1 MIPKPM
7 FRNKSN
13 ILYKTISALL
23 FLLCGNINAYTQI
36 FENPVF
42 DKTDVPEF
50 HIEKVTINKDF
61 TIIQCTY
68 EAEASSWAN
77 ISDSTYLLDTKTNK
91 SYPLQKSEGFPF
103 APEQRTFIFAE
114 RCEVKLFFPS
124 FNPEGKLNLIEKKD
138 ARAFNVYG
146 IDLNSHFEKQYQE
159 SELKRFS
166 NMASFYDSARDTLK
180 AIQFKKNE
188 VDASEYI
195 YGNKSYEYYLS
206 LIELAVLYDKYDIF
220 NESIKT
226 MEIATEKGTYIWGTS
241 NTNYALQLRV
251 LAQFY
256 SHAGMIDKSISTYKK
271 SISLFETLN
280 IYDIEYAKALS
291 FISTT
296 FQYSGD
302 DLQSMDY
309 RMKAID
315 AWKKLGDSEEYLK
328 ELETMVLQKES
339 KARTNFIESEL
350 GNLPAFADTTTQTFS
365 SLLKALTASY
375 INVNNYKDALRYCNR
390 NLSLLEKDENRN
402 QLEIAEALAYKCK
415 INRGLNLIQE
425 AIIFGEK
432 AKSLYD
438 SIQVHPLNYCFV
450 LDDLAWCYGILY
462 DYEKAILYQNKLV
475 AEYEEKGDWV
485 SLAGAL
491 GSLGEHYQH
500 KEDLDKAEET
510 IRKAIDIISNHNIEQ
525 TIKEMVAKK
534 EITAINYSNTLNI
547 AKEHYL
553 IVKNSLQH
561 SLANICFKKGN
572 YNEAIQI
579 MIEINNYSLEMGD
592 KELYISGLSVL
603 SLYYNYNNQFKEAIN
618 TAKQSISLISKSNYL
633 DNDKYQ
639 KAISLSLAN
648 QQIAMSYYML
658 KNYQE
663 AINYLEK
670 SIAFSEGVNSIDPQ
684 TQSRIIMSIIYLN
697 NKDYCRAELF
707 CSEALDYLQKEITKE
722 IINMKTEQK
731 QRMWS
736 KYDYAFINYREI
748 VEKGEWDGN
757 ILSKLYN
764 YTLFSKS
771 LLLDSD
777 NAKKEI
783 SFNRMMIKWK
793 DIQNKLSSNDIAIEF
808 ITTRED
814 SLYNT
819 YHALVIDKTCVFP
832 NMITLY
838 SESDLFRIRQESKDN
853 ILSILNTLIWKP
865 ILNQY
870 SHISN
875 IYFSPDGLLHVL
887 PIEYCHLYENS
898 ELLDHYNF
906 YRLSS
911 TKEIVF
917 QDKKTSKSN
926 AVLYGGLDY
935 DMLAKESNNINEKK
949 HSLLRSINARGGFE
963 PLINTLDEVKEIG
976 SLLRSKEILTSLYTG
991 TEGTEESFRNFPGQ
1005 DVNMLHLATH
1015 GMYVGPKNVE
1025 QTRKENN
1032 FDFLEIITNEND
1044 PVKEDIVLTHSF
1056 LVMSGG
1062 NKLVHREV
1070 IGSGMNDGILTALE
1084 ISHIDLSKVD
1094 LVVLSACETGL
1105 GDLDSGGIYGLQRGF
1120 KKAGT
1125 NTILMSLDKVDDEA
1139 TKILMVEF
1147 YKNLMNGKT
1156 KHQSLK
1162 DAQKYLRQVDNGK
1175 YDKPEYWASFILLDG
1190 IN

>member
-1 MIPKPM
+1 MKKLLTIINLLMCMILC
-7 FRNKSN
+7 NAQ
-13 ILYKTISALL
+13 TI
-23 FLLCGNINAYTQI
+23 NY
-36 FENPVF
+36 PVF
-42 DKTDVPEF
+42 DSTYV
-50 HIEKVTINKDF
+50 EKLHINKVEITQD
-61 TIIQCTY
+61 TTYVYCTFS
-68 EAEASSWAN
+68 ADANSWAN
-77 ISDSTYLLDTKTNK
+77 ISSDTYLL
-91 SYPLQKSEGFPF
+91 SYPSKTKHKLFSSIGFPI
-103 APEQRTFIFAE
+103 APEKRNFQYDEKCDVLFCFSSIKGSSHFDFI
-114 RCEVKLFFPS
+114 EVLD
-124 FNPEGKLNLIEKKD
+124 ED
-138 ARAFNVYG
+138 AFNIFGVN
-146 IDLNSHFEKQYQE
+146 LNDQFEKQFTKL
-159 SELKRFS
+159 ELKRFS
-166 NMASFYDSARDTLK
+166 NMSSFYDSAGDTTK

-220 NESIKT
+220 DEAIET
-226 MEIATEKGTYIWGTS
+226 MEIATEKREYMGGTS
-241 NTNYALQLRV
+241 NSNYALQLRA

-271 SISLFETLN
+271 SISLYETLN
-280 IYDIEYAKALS
+280 ICDIEYAKALS
-291 FISTT
+291 FISAA

-309 RMKAID
+309 QMKAID
-315 AWKKLGDSEEYLK
+315 AWKKLGDSEDYLK
-328 ELETMVLQKES
+328 ELETMVLQNDS
-339 KARTNFIESEL
+339 KARTNFVESEL

-365 SLLKALTASY
+365 SLLKVLTASF
-375 INVNNYKDALRYCNR
+375 INANNYKDALRYCNR
-390 NLSLLEKDENRN
+390 NLSLLEKNDNRN
-402 QLEIAEALAYKCK
+402 QLEIADALAYKCK

-432 AKSLYD
+432 AKSLFD

-462 DYEKAILYQNKLV
+462 DYENAILYQKKLV

-500 KEDLDKAEET
+500 KEDLDKAEEV

-561 SLANICFKKGN
+561 SLANICFKNGN

-579 MIEINNYSLEMGD
+579 MTEINNDALEMGD
-592 KELYISGLSVL
+592 NELYLSGLSVL
-603 SLYYNYNNQFKEAIN
+603 SLYYNYNNQFEEAIN
-618 TAKQSISLISKSNYL
+618 TAKQSISLISMSNYL

-639 KAISLSLAN
+639 KAITLSLAY

-670 SIAFSEGVNSIDPQ
+670 SIAHSEGVNSIDPQ
-684 TQSRIIMSIIYLN
+684 TQSRIIMSIIYWN
-697 NKDYCRAELF
+697 NKDYSRAELF

-736 KYDYAFINYREI
+736 KYDYAFVNYREI

-757 ILSKLYN
+757 IFSKLYN

-793 DIQNKLSSNDIAIEF
+793 DIQNKLSNNDIAIEF

-838 SESDLFRIRQESKDN
+838 RESDLLRIRQESKDN
-853 ILSILNTLIWKP
+853 ILSILGTLIWKP
-865 ILNQY
+865 ILNKY

-887 PIEYCHLYENS
+887 PIEYCHLYGVG

-917 QDKKTSKSN
+917 QDKKASKKN
-926 AVLYGGLDY
+926 AVLYGGLEY
-935 DMLAKESNNINEKK
+935 DILAKESNNTEEGKY
-949 HSLLRSINARGGFE
+949 SFLRSINARGGFE
-963 PLINTLDEVKEIG
+963 PLINTLDEVNGID
-976 SLLRSKEILTSLYTG
+976 SLLESKKVSTNLYTG
-991 TEGTEESFRNFPGQ
+991 TEGTEESFRDFHGK
-1005 DVNMLHLATH
+1005 DVNMLHFATH
-1015 GMYVGPKNVE
+1015 GMYVGPSIVE

-1032 FDFLEIITNEND
+1032 FNFLELITNEND

-1062 NKLVHREV
+1062 NKLTHRDV
-1070 IGSGMNDGILTALE
+1070 VGMGGHDGILTAYE

-1105 GDLDSGGIYGLQRGF
+1105 GDLESGGIYGLQRGF
-1120 KKAGT
+1120 KKAGV

-1147 YKNLMNGKT
+1147 YKNLTKGKT

-1162 DAQKYLRQVDNGK
+1162 DAQKYLRQVENGK
-1175 YDKPEYWASFILLDG
+1175 YDKPEYWASFIMLDG